1 MKSRLTLGYKYLVV
15 LRIGMI
21 TVLMLFA
28 MALVCFIKARFPSD
42 LYFFGE
48 HLALTAEKLAVIT
61 AIVSF
66 LGDAIDKT
74 VKSQKG

>member
-1 MKSRLTLGYKYLVV
+1 MKSRLTLGYKYIVI

-21 TVLMLFA
+21 TMLA
-28 MALVCFIKARFPSD
+28 LLIMALVCFIKARFPSD
-42 LYFFGE
+42 LYFLGE
-48 HLALTAEKLAVIT
+48 QLALTAEKLAVVT

-74 VKSQKG
+74 INCKKS